1 MTSRLKNR
9 KVLVMVRRTKD
20 KGLLEVIDVPCS
32 EIGM

>member
-20 KGLLEVIDVPCS
+20 KGPVGGHRCT
-32 EIGM
+32 MQ